1 MEGKR
6 IFEQLLILSGYQ
18 EISDW
23 DIPIQQN
30 QTMKQA
36 RDFVD
41 CIFSPEIIEFRQ
53 DYIEFWSKTS
63 SHTITN
69 NNKKPQLERK
79 REQGKHENISKAFK
93 FKTNVKARLEY
104 KRTKKRRG
112 EIAKMFV
119 NIWSVNVFIEFHMWA
134 RTRFPNLL
142 CCIRNW
148 KNEKRNYTPNSYVS
162 YTMWEGKTGAI
173 SRNRSSCLLHR
184 NKISYQCRLYYLF
197 AFSGLS
203 PISFIFFFHLFAE
216 GVSFVRLLSMHC
228 CCAMWS
234 EKLIEICAKVSLNRI
249 DSM

>member
-18 EISDW
+18 EISVW

-104 KRTKKRRG
+104 KRTKKTERWNCENVRKYLKRQCVHWISHVSAYTFSKFVVLYQKLEEWKTELYAKFICFVYNVRR
-112 EIAKMFV
+112 K
-119 NIWSVNVFIEFHMWA
+119 NWC
-134 RTRFPNLL
+134 NL
-142 CCIRNW
+142 
-148 KNEKRNYTPNSYVS
+148 KK
-162 YTMWEGKTGAI
+162 
-173 SRNRSSCLLHR
+173 
-184 NKISYQCRLYYLF
+184 
-197 AFSGLS
+197 
-203 PISFIFFFHLFAE
+203 
-216 GVSFVRLLSMHC
+216 
-228 CCAMWS
+228 
-234 EKLIEICAKVSLNRI
+234 
-249 DSM
+249 